1 MKERI
6 KRFLNKSIVLSA
18 FLLSGLYSFL
28 VCAEETDDIVIEQ
41 DTTFDEQLESE
52 EQEMV
57 EDSNQQHKEIGRI
70 EVKLYIVADYE
81 YNDFFLRGKSYSI
94 VAEVYATDGSV
105 ITGEDAEVKWEW
117 GPVSNNSYTTAYV
130 TTYEYLGMERECLN
144 IDIGSEEESS
154 EITVKATSVKNPS
167 VSGSLT
173 KYVKNYDYTD
183 ELNVKL
189 GDMTWQYKTDSIKIG
204 IAYEANHPGVKFR
217 CLSYNLDKQEWNVVS
232 DWSRSNRAN
241 WKAEKGNYWIH
252 WEVMSA
258 DGKCFDSNTMC
269 FAYNAGNTN
278 ISGTYAGNEGDHILL
293 GATSDNPDAYIAFKI
308 YDIENNEW
316 IYLTD
321 ELNKANWV
329 TWMPKRGHYWVHFE
343 ARTADGRLSDTKT
356 YGFTVE

>member
-1 MKERI
+1 MLK
-6 KRFLNKSIVLSA
+6 KVKLFLHKNIIILSMIFA
-18 FLLSGLYSFL
+18 GLYSFC
-28 VCAEETDDIVIEQ
+28 VCAEELNDVDINSNAENENQI
-41 DTTFDEQLESE
+41 DSE
-52 EQEMV
+52 EQEDTDYTV
-57 EDSNQQHKEIGRI
+57 DSNQQNKEIGRI

-173 KYVKNYDYTD
+173 KYVKDYDYTD

-204 IAYEANHPGVKFR
+204 ISYEANHPGVKFR

-232 DWSRSNRAN
+232 DWSRSNWAN

-252 WEVMSA
+252 WEAMSA
-258 DGKCFDSNTMC
+258 DGICRDSFSCLTQTM
-269 FAYNAGNTN
+269 T
-278 ISGTYAGNEGDHILL
+278 IRREH
-293 GATSDNPDAYIAFKI
+293 
-308 YDIENNEW
+308 
-316 IYLTD
+316 
-321 ELNKANWV
+321 
-329 TWMPKRGHYWVHFE
+329 
-343 ARTADGRLSDTKT
+343 
-356 YGFTVE
+356 